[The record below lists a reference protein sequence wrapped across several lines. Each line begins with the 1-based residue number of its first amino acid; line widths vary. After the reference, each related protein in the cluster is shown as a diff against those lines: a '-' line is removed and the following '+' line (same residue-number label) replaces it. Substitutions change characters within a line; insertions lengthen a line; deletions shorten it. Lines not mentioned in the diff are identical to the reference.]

1 MKFESQG
8 SIILVRPREEGKRTF
23 QVEGTACAK
32 AWRQTE
38 NYMFEKLT
46 RLWPGKRV
54 RGEVSRGQISE
65 SWEEGLRVSM
75 LWAG

>member
-1 MKFESQG
+1 M
-8 SIILVRPREEGKRTF
+8 VRPREEGKRTF
-23 QVEGTACAK
+23 QVEGTAGAK

-46 RLWPGKRV
+46 RLRPGKRV
-54 RGEVSRGQISE
+54 RGEVNRGQISE